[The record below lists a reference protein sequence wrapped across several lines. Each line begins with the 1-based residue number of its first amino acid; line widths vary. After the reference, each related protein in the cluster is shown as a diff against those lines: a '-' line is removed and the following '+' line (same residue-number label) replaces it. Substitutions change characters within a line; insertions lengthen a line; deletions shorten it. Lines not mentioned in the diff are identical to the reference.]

1 MTSLQPQSV
10 KIQKKARNES
20 DGDKNFICGGCER
33 GYKSYPAL
41 YLHVKRKHNGIIP
54 PNTQT
59 LRAARPA
66 LHISVQPGRPNKV
79 YINLDFSK
87 SL

>member
-1 MTSLQPQSV
+1 MTSLQPDSV
-10 KIQKKARNES
+10 KIKKTPRNEAA
-20 DGDKNFICGGCER
+20 DNGDKNFICGGCER

-54 PNTQT
+54 ENTQT

-79 YINLDFSK
+79 
-87 SL
+87 